1 MHKNKNR
8 LFILIF
14 SSIFAVFFLVIT
26 ITPVLAAENLTDAQ
40 CAAVRT
46 GASCKQADG
55 AITGC
60 TTTEESVGLCTDGS
74 GGGLDWRT
82 CCAPKPTA
90 SAGGLKYTLL
100 EKIPGLA
107 STDGSNLPVYVK
119 AIYST
124 ALAVVVLC
132 ALFMLSVG
140 GFMYLTSAGNTSAM
154 GTAKEVI
161 FDSIIGLII
170 ALSAW
175 LLLNV
180 INPDLVNVTISGL
193 SARPTLPGAP
203 APVTPVPPAG
213 QYSNADA
220 VAALQVAGISV
231 TSSGN
236 CSNQNNASCTSLES
250 IPQSTIANIV
260 NLKTISGCGFNVT
273 GGTEVGHASHGSGKP
288 IVDVSEAPCLRTFFQ
303 TSKGQGTLTSSA
315 HITAICATAA
325 NQSVAFNCSYQE
337 PAAHFHLQFNP

>member
-1 MHKNKNR
+1 MHKNKIFL
-8 LFILIF
+8 LFIMFLPFFWGAPVNALSCSDGSNNGICVNRPCEL
-14 SSIFAVFFLVIT
+14 SSG
-26 ITPVLAAENLTDAQ
+26 ENEISPT
-40 CAAVRT
+40 
-46 GASCKQADG
+46 
-55 AITGC
+55 TGC
-60 TTTEESVGLCTDGS
+60 DTANPICCS
-74 GGGLDWRT
+74 GVSP
-82 CCAPKPTA
+82 APAPTPAPA
-90 SAGGLKYTLL
+90 SSTGGLKYTLL

-124 ALAVVVLC
+124 ALAIVVLS

-193 SARPTLPGAP
+193 SATPTLPGAP
-203 APVTPVPPAG
+203 APVTPVPATG

-220 VAALQVAGISV
+220 VAALQATGISV

-236 CSNQNNASCTSLES
+236 CSNQNNASCTSLEG

-260 NLKTISGCGFNVT
+260 NLKTISGCSFNVT

-288 IVDVSEAPCLRTFFQ
+288 IVDVSEAPCLKAFFQ

-315 HITAICATAA
+315 RITAICATAA
-325 NQSVAFNCSYQE
+325 NQSVAFNCTYQE

>member
-1 MHKNKNR
+1 MHKNKNC
-8 LFILIF
+8 LSILIF
-14 SSIFAVFFLVIT
+14 FSIFAIFFSSPNALATDCTGDNYGVAGTCQPSNQCSAANTDSSANCASGLICCSST
-26 ITPVLAAENLTDAQ
+26 ALNPPAQTPSST
-40 CAAVRT
+40 
-46 GASCKQADG
+46 
-55 AITGC
+55 
-60 TTTEESVGLCTDGS
+60 
-74 GGGLDWRT
+74 
-82 CCAPKPTA
+82 TA
-90 SAGGLKYTLL
+90 STVGLKYTLL

-124 ALAVVVLC
+124 ALAIVVLC

-193 SARPTLPGAP
+193 SAKPTLPGAP

-220 VAALQVAGISV
+220 VAALQAAGISV

-236 CSNQNNASCTSLES
+236 CSNQNNASCTSLEG
-250 IPQSTIANIV
+250 IPRSTIANIIS
-260 NLKTISGCGFNVT
+260 LKQLVPGCNFNVT

-325 NQSVAFNCSYQE
+325 NQSVAFNCTYQE